1 MGPLASSPYSQER
14 QGASQAMLGLN
25 DTQFQRGLQYRTG
38 MNDRA
43 RRDARR
49 DQKYAAFGAGMGGL
63 ANILSMIPPGQPTP
77 QVPGY
82 NIGGG
87 KVTLQGGY
95 GMLPDDEI
103 RRTLGIR

>member
-63 ANILSMIPPGQPTP
+63 ANILSMIPGKPTGLQYGTP
-77 QVPGY
+77 EYNAMLQQGY
-82 NIGGG
+82 STPNNAWAWG
-87 KVTLQGGY
+87 K
-95 GMLPDDEI
+95 
-103 RRTLGIR
+103 